1 MQLRSGLHVLVVT
14 GAVLAPHA
22 SAAGAP
28 PDIVARGHS
37 ILTEECGRCHATE
50 RQGTSPLPMAPPFRD
65 LHKKYPIA
73 TIAEALA
80 EGIVTGHPE
89 MPNTPFVQ
97 DDIDAI
103 IGYIESLTP

>member
-1 MQLRSGLHVLVVT
+1 MDFRTRWHILVVT
-14 GAVLAPHA
+14 GALLAPQV
-22 SAAGAP
+22 SVAGATP
-28 PDIVARGHS
+28 EIVARGHS
-37 ILTEECGRCHATE
+37 ILTEKCARCHAIE
-50 RQGTSPLPMAPPFRD
+50 RQGASPLPIAPPFRD

-73 TIAEALA
+73 AIAEALA

>member
-1 MQLRSGLHVLVVT
+1 M
-14 GAVLAPHA
+14 
-22 SAAGAP
+22 
-28 PDIVARGHS
+28 
-37 ILTEECGRCHATE
+37 
-50 RQGTSPLPMAPPFRD
+50 
-65 LHKKYPIA
+65 KYPIA

-80 EGIVTGHPE
+80 EGIVTGHPD